1 MSTQSFPLSGP
12 INLSARIA
20 HGSLLVRAV
29 EGLKEAT
36 VELDGPAELVERVTV
51 ELDGPT
57 LVVHAP
63 RQGGLADL
71 LSTWRVPGLGDARLD
86 AVITVPTGTALKI
99 ATFTAPVT
107 VEGRVSGGEL
117 STGTAPIR
125 LDEVEGDLQLQ
136 YGTAD
141 ATVGRVGGSVTIR
154 SGSGNA
160 TFGEIGQNL
169 TAGFGRGRLVVDRVR
184 GAVHARSGAGEATLG
199 AVHGDVDVASG
210 AGSMSIGLPAGV
222 TARVDVTTG
231 RGEVRSELP
240 IEARPAQTRGAITVR
255 ARTGRGDVRL
265 FRAA

>member
-12 INLSARIA
+12 INLSARLA

-29 EGLKEAT
+29 DDVKEAT
-36 VELDGPAELVERVTV
+36 VELTGPAEVVDRVTV
-51 ELDGPT
+51 ELKGPT

-71 LSTWRVPGLGDARLD
+71 VANWRMPGMSDARVD
-86 AVITVPTGTALKI
+86 AVVTVPTGTALKI

-117 STGTAPIR
+117 SSGTAPITI
-125 LDEVEGDLQLQ
+125 DEVEGDLQMQ

-141 ATVGRVGGSVTIR
+141 ATVGKVGGSVTIR

-160 TFGEIGQNL
+160 RLGEIGRNL
-169 TAGFGRGRLVVDRVR
+169 TAGFGRGKLVVDRVR

-222 TARVDVTTG
+222 TVHVDVTTG

-240 IEARPAQTRGAITVR
+240 IEAQPAQPKGAITVR

>member
-1 MSTQSFPLSGP
+1 MSTQTFPLSGP
-12 INLSARIA
+12 INLSARLA

-29 EGLKEAT
+29 DDLNEAT

-71 LSTWRVPGLGDARLD
+71 FANWRMPGLGDARLE
-86 AVITVPTGTALKI
+86 AVVTVPTGTAVKI

-107 VEGRVSGGEL
+107 VEGRISGGEL
-117 STGTAPIR
+117 SSGTAA
-125 LDEVEGDLQLQ
+125 LTVDEVEGDLQLR

-154 SGSGNA
+154 CGSGNA
-160 TFGEIGQNL
+160 KLGEIGQNL
-169 TAGFGRGRLVVDRVR
+169 TAGFGSGRLTSPVR

-222 TARVDVTTG
+222 TARLDVTTG

-240 IEARPAQTRGAITVR
+240 IETQPAQAKGAITVR
-255 ARTGRGDVRL
+255 ARTGSGDVRL